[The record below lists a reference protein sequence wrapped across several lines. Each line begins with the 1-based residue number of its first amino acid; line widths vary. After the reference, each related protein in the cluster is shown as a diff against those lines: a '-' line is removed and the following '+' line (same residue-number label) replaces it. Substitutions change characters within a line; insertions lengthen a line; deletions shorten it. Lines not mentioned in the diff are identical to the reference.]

1 MSLSLSQFV
10 LFLFLLLLLLLSD
23 VCLLQCT
30 NRCEVFLILD
40 QNGRVNL
47 CQLCINL
54 ECILHLRGPFKQ
66 GPGCIPQF
74 NCFNDLSTIIQ
85 YITNSNH
92 AICPPVMDI
101 HECES
106 IKSKH

>member
-1 MSLSLSQFV
+1 MPPLVPNVTSLSQFV
-10 LFLFLLLLLLLSD
+10 LFLLFLLLLSD
-23 VCLLQCT
+23 VLKL
-30 NRCEVFLILD
+30 FLILG

-47 CQLCINL
+47 CYLCINL
-54 ECILHLRGPFKQ
+54 DYIFQLRGPFKQ
-66 GPGCIPQF
+66 GPCCLPQF

-92 AICPPVMDI
+92 AICPPAMDI

-106 IKSKH
+106 IECNIE